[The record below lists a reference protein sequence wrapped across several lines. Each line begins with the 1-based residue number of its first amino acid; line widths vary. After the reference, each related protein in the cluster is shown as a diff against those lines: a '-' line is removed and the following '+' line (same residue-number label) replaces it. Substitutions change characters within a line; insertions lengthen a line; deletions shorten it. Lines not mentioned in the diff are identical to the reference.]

1 MFQQKPLW
9 TQDQFGTRSKCYLW
23 NPDKRGDL
31 VNNVD
36 IFLLAELFRSWL
48 LIKEHKSKMAGRP
61 YILNSALLYH
71 FFSDYRILP
80 TLTNTEMHCYVSQTK
95 DFTQPLKVFS
105 HLLNVTFEWHL
116 PWHLGDMPG
125 SIKAWWD
132 QCSSWMTM
140 TARDDIG
147 EKELKCGPSKRRNA
161 CVSSSRRPDRT
172 FPRVRPNFAV
182 QSNLSHIFDH

>member
-1 MFQQKPLW
+1 MFQQKPFW

-23 NPDKRGDL
+23 NPDKRGDV

-61 YILNSALLYH
+61 DILHSAMLHH
-71 FFSDYRILP
+71 FLNVTFF
-80 TLTNTEMHCYVSQTK
+80 LTTKFYQHLSNTGMICFVTQTK

-105 HLLNVTFEWHL
+105 HLLNLTFEWHL

-140 TARDDIG
+140 TARDDIK
-147 EKELKCGPSKRRNA
+147 EKELIGTCGGLGA
-161 CVSSSRRPDRT
+161 Y
-172 FPRVRPNFAV
+172 
-182 QSNLSHIFDH
+182 